1 MFIKYTFN
9 AGWTWDG
16 LIQDL
21 KGLLTG
27 EIDISGCSSSCN
39 IGQST
44 QSGLGSFVLHDYVP
58 ASKYVVLSA
67 TDGDQLTTKYLKIS
81 PHYWGEHIE
90 FACSE
95 EWNNSTHVAT
105 NASFV
110 VVSGVPKDGIVGTM
124 LIATHGTDWL
134 LIGNSFASAMWGEVL
149 RETPLL
155 ATSLAGVPPQS
166 QFVGSLF
173 TKNYPGTTNFAGY
186 QPRTRNFGTLSTYNT
201 AQHAAINIQSI
212 CGYPTTD
219 VYDGNNQ
226 SFVQANPAIAVS
238 NGSFLGRI
246 RGGVKTGH
254 SVYTGTTTWGDTIYV
269 DGVEHLIVGSYL
281 FPLVA

>member
-9 AGWTWDG
+9 AGWTAAG

-58 ASKYVVLSA
+58 ASNYVVLSA
-67 TDGDQLTTKYLKIS
+67 TDGDQLTTKYLRIAPS
-81 PHYWGEHIE
+81 TSWNTIM
-90 FACSE
+90 FDCSE

-105 NASFV
+105 NTSYVQHA
-110 VVSGVPKDGIVGTM
+110 GVPATGIAGTI

-134 LIGNSFASAMWGEVL
+134 LIGNSVYSAMWGEVL

-155 ATSLAGVPPQS
+155 ATSLAGVFPQS
-166 QFVGSLF
+166 QFVGS
-173 TKNYPGTTNFAGY
+173 PGTTNFAGY

-201 AQHAAINIQSI
+201 YSSAAINIQSI

-238 NGSFLGRI
+238 TSSFLGRI

>member
-9 AGWTWDG
+9 AGWTWAN

-27 EIDISGCSSSCN
+27 EIDISGCSSACN

-58 ASKYVVLSA
+58 ESNYVVLSA
-67 TDGDQLTTKYLKIS
+67 TDGDQLTTKYLKLI
-81 PHYWGEHIE
+81 PHYWGTAIE
-90 FACSE
+90 FTCSE

-105 NASFV
+105 NAS
-110 VVSGVPKDGIVGTM
+110 SMIYGGVPNNGIAGTI

-134 LIGNSFASAMWGEVL
+134 LIGNSVYNLMWGEVL

-166 QFVGSLF
+166 QFIG
-173 TKNYPGTTNFAGY
+173 NPGAINFVGY
-186 QPRTRNFGTLSTYNT
+186 QPRTRNFGTVSTYNT
-201 AQHAAINIQSI
+201 AQAAAIDIQSI
-212 CGYPTTD
+212 CGYPKTD

-226 SFVQANPAIAVS
+226 SFVQANPAIAAS
-238 NGSFLGRI
+238 TGSFLGRI

-269 DGVEHLIVGSYL
+269 DGVEHLIVGAYL